1 VKYDRMRVAPAL
13 TMLSLVS
20 NAIVLRSY
28 TPALAPA
35 TTIAYS
41 PLTYEKV

>member
-1 VKYDRMRVAPAL
+1 
-13 TMLSLVS
+13 MLSLVS

-28 TPALAPA
+28 TPAFAPA

-41 PLTYEKV
+41 PLTCMIASETSARNE